1 MWGSLL
7 PPRPPKDP
15 APLPLGPIGPLE
27 VTAMR
32 LYLVRHGETEWTVA
46 RRHTSRTDVPLTAT
60 GEEQGRALGLALA
73 GVTLDRVLSSPLS
86 RALMTARLAGF
97 GDRVERSDAL
107 LEMDYGQ
114 YEGLT
119 TPEIRARR
127 PGWDLFRDGCPGGE
141 TVEDVAKRVQ
151 PLLAAITDSDEN
163 VALFGHGHCLRVLA
177 VTFLTLEPAAARHL
191 FLGTG
196 SISILGHEHDWTTI
210 LRWNQPGRP
219 E

>member
-1 MWGSLL
+1 V
-7 PPRPPKDP
+7 
-15 APLPLGPIGPLE
+15 A
-27 VTAMR
+27 AR

-46 RRHTSRTDVPLTAT
+46 RRHTGRTDVPLTEA
-60 GEEQGRALGLALA
+60 GEEQARALGLALA
-73 GVTLDRVLSSPLS
+73 GVTVDRVLSSSLQ
-86 RALMTARLAGF
+86 RALVTARLAGF

-107 LEMDYGQ
+107 LEMDYGE

-141 TVEDVAKRVQ
+141 TVDDVAKRVQ
-151 PLLAAITDSDEN
+151 PLLAEVSGGDGN

-177 VTFLTLEPAAARHL
+177 ATFLGLEPAAARHL

-196 SISILGHEHDWTTI
+196 SISILGREHDWPTI
-210 LRWNQPGRP
+210 LCWNQPGRP
-219 E
+219 A